1 MALAFLA
8 LVPML
13 MPPGTCICRLVPGG
27 DSFAAPPIA
36 DLEETSPAPAAKV
49 HANCCEGCRTS
60 KEDAYARHHNEQP
73 TKPTDGPTQPAP
85 EKHWPGCPAA
95 SDAIPL
101 SVVVQPSTVPVD
113 YVVEACYFTHSE
125 TVATQVRSIRVP
137 TPVVSPPL
145 FISHCALLI

>member
-1 MALAFLA
+1 
-8 LVPML
+8 ML

-27 DSFAAPPIA
+27 GDSGGAVA
-36 DLEETSPAPAAKV
+36 V
-49 HANCCEGCRTS
+49 HGQPVLHTTKDSANCCCEGCRTS
-60 KEDAYARHHNEQP
+60 KEDAYARHHDEQP
-73 TKPTDGPTQPAP
+73 TKPIDGPTQPAP

-125 TVATQVRSIRVP
+125 TVATLVRSIRVP